1 MKTVIVHDSRYG
13 NGARV
18 ADAFRDVWEE
28 AGDEVVVAHVS
39 QYDPARL
46 VGDAPDLVV
55 VGAAVRMFSVSR
67 ASKRW
72 MSRAARELRVRGT
85 RVPHATTFLTHG
97 LDLDRIVAKG
107 DRLRRRMCTCCVATS
122 VYPDWLSAKVTGTQG
137 PLADGT
143 LDRARRFA
151 GAVREWALSDD
162 TPGAASAVPTRRM

>member
-85 RVPHATTFLTHG
+85 RGSWGFTVSKSSSQKGGVLEADIPHF
-97 LDLDRIVAKG
+97 
-107 DRLRRRMCTCCVATS
+107 
-122 VYPDWLSAKVTGTQG
+122 
-137 PLADGT
+137 
-143 LDRARRFA
+143 
-151 GAVREWALSDD
+151 
-162 TPGAASAVPTRRM
+162 